1 MFLSK
6 WSVQRPIAM
15 TALII
20 VMVMIG
26 VSLYP
31 RLSIDLLPNMEVPMV
46 LVRCEYQ
53 GASPTE
59 IEVEIVKRIED
70 AISSLDGIKHITSMS
85 MEDEARIQLEF
96 NMGIDVDI
104 AATDIREALNRIRE
118 DLPDGANEPVI
129 RKIDTNATTVAQ
141 VFLVGDRTQDDLY
154 DYADDVIADRFSSV
168 PGVGEVRVYGA
179 NEMQIHVLLNRAKLT
194 AMNLSINDV
203 VSKLRENNVREPLG
217 RIQFDKGEKNVTF
230 NGDFKDFEQIKAL
243 EIGKFKNKRVYLRDV
258 ADVKLM
264 SREVRSKAY
273 VNGQPAARFR
283 IVKKGEAN
291 AIEVIKGIRQRFD
304 TMVANGEL
312 PTGMQLFWFT
322 DSGAFIQASVDD
334 AWSSILTGIILTAVL
349 LFLFL
354 HEPKSTFIVMV
365 SMPISV
371 IVTFAVMAWFNYSFN
386 IMTLL
391 SLGCSVGVLVTNSI
405 VVIENIFKHIDRGEP
420 IKTAAERGTGEVIAA
435 VSASALTN
443 VVVFVPVM
451 MMSTRIGSMMV
462 PFAGVMVG
470 ATLVS
475 LFISFTLTPI
485 LACVLLKQKKKHSS
499 NPQQKT
505 FLQRVFTPWDLGY
518 DWLCRQF
525 DRSIEWTARHP
536 KTLISVVLALSIA
549 TVLFIIPKVGLSFLP
564 FCDQGE
570 IRIKF
575 EFPTNYNLE
584 TTNKLILEAADHLK
598 KFDFIRGMSISV
610 GDSDG
615 GGGQVS
621 SAVYIGQITLR
632 TTDKFE
638 REESIYDLQAMLR
651 KELAYLD
658 NCRVTLSIPATFGG
672 SGAEIRCVM
681 NGVDLDVLENAEME
695 VMEKLPA
702 LGITRDLD
710 SSRRE
715 RKPNINITPRRTV
728 LQNLGMSA
736 NELYEYLLGSLD
748 GIEVGDFRS
757 GARTFDIRVKNE
769 KEYGEDQLRQ
779 AAPAIKDNNPLGAE
793 ALAEI
798 TEDTR
803 PVVINRYD
811 KVRTMWLYAN
821 TAPGMALGTV
831 SNEIGK
837 IATGALP
844 PGYGVRMS
852 GNVELMNETAS
863 EFLQVILLAT
873 ILTYLLIAAIMESWT
888 RPFLIMFT
896 VPLGFL
902 GMYATL
908 WATDMS
914 MSMMGLLGG
923 VMMIG
928 IVVNNA
934 ILIMDECAVLV
945 KSGVTT
951 HKAMLLATQ
960 SKFRPIVMTSIA
972 SVVGMLPMALGTGL
986 GSELRA
992 SCGMGVVGGL
1002 SIASLLTLYV
1012 IPALYFIF
1020 VHDTAKPRRRRLR
1033 RLWHRLLRK
1042 FRSRKT
1048 ASAAAPIQ

>member
-1 MFLSK
+1 MFLSQ
-6 WSVQRPIAM
+6 WSVRRPIAM
-15 TALII
+15 TAFII
-20 VMVMIG
+20 VLVMIG

-31 RLSIDLLPNMEVPMV
+31 RISIDLLPNMEVPMV
-46 LVRCEYQ
+46 LVRCEYE

-59 IEVEIVKRIED
+59 IEVEVVKRIED
-70 AISSLDGIKHITSMS
+70 AVSSLDGIKHITSTS

-96 NMGIDVDI
+96 NMGTDVDV
-104 AATDIREALNRIRE
+104 AATDIREALNRIRT
-118 DLPDGANEPVI
+118 DLPDGADEPTI
-129 RKIDTNATTVAQ
+129 RKIDTNATTVVQA
-141 VFLVGDRTQDDLY
+141 FLVGDRTQDDLY

-179 NEMQIHVLLNRAKLT
+179 NEMQIHVLLDRAKLT
-194 AMNLSINDV
+194 AMNLTINDV
-203 VSKLRENNVREPLG
+203 VTKLRENNVREPLG

-230 NGDFKDFEQIKAL
+230 DGDFKDFEQIKAL

-258 ADVKLM
+258 ADVKFM

-273 VNGQPAARFR
+273 VNGKPAARFR

-291 AIEVIKGIRQRFD
+291 AVEVIRGIRERFD
-304 TMVANGEL
+304 TMVRNGEL
-312 PTGMQLFWFT
+312 PTGMELFWFT

-354 HEPKSTFIVMV
+354 HEPRSTFIVMI

-371 IVTFAVMAWFNYSFN
+371 IVTFAAMAYFNYSFN

-405 VVIENIFKHIDRGEP
+405 VVIENIFKHLDRGET
-420 IKTAAERGTGEVIAA
+420 IKVAAERGTDEVIAA

-451 MMSTRIGSMMV
+451 MMTTRIGTMMV
-462 PFAGVMVG
+462 PFAGVMVA

-485 LACVLLKQKKKHSS
+485 LSCVLLKQKKGGEAG
-499 NPQQKT
+499 QT
-505 FLQRVFTPWDLGY
+505 TGFLAKLFTPWDRGY
-518 DWLCRQF
+518 DWLCRKF

-536 KTLISVVLALSIA
+536 KSLILAVLALSA
-549 TVLFIIPKVGLSFLP
+549 AVFFWVVPQVGLSFLP

-570 IRIKF
+570 IRVKF

-584 TTNKLILEAADHLK
+584 TTDRLIREAADHLK
-598 KFDFIRGMSISV
+598 KFDFVRGMSITV

-615 GGGQVS
+615 GGGQIS

-638 REESIYDLQAMLR
+638 REESIYDLQAQLR

-681 NGVDLDVLENAEME
+681 NGNDLNVLEEAEMA
-695 VMEKLPA
+695 VMEKLPTM
-702 LGITRDLD
+702 GIVRDVD

-728 LQNLGMSA
+728 LQNLDMSA

-748 GIEVGDFRS
+748 GIEVGDYRA
-757 GARTFDIRVKNE
+757 GARTFDIRVKNQ
-769 KEYGEDQLRQ
+769 KEYGEEQLRQ
-779 AAPAIKDNNPLGAE
+779 AAPARKDNNPLGTE
-793 ALAEI
+793 TLAEI

-811 KVRTMWLYAN
+811 KARTMWLYAN
-821 TAPGMALGTV
+821 TAPGMALGPV
-831 SNEIGK
+831 SDTIGK
-837 IATGALP
+837 LALEALP

-852 GNVELMNETAS
+852 GSVELMNETAR
-863 EFLQVILLAT
+863 EFGQVILLAAV
-873 ILTYLLIAAIMESWT
+873 LTYLLIAGIMESWS

-908 WATDMS
+908 WLTGMS

-934 ILIMDECAVLV
+934 ILIMDECAMLV
-945 KSGVTT
+945 NSGVTT
-951 HKAMLLATQ
+951 HQAMLQATQ

-972 SVVGMLPMALGTGL
+972 SVAGMLPMAFGTGL
-986 GSELRA
+986 GSELRS

-1002 SIASLLTLYV
+1002 TVASLLTLYV

-1020 VHDTAKPRRRRLR
+1020 VHDTAKPRRHLWRRF
-1033 RLWHRLLRK
+1033 LLR
-1042 FRSRKT
+1042 FGLGRR
-1048 ASAAAPIQ
+1048 

>member
-20 VMVMIG
+20 VLVMIG
-26 VSLYP
+26 ISLYP
-31 RLSIDLLPNMEVPMV
+31 RLSIDLLPNMEIPTV
-46 LVRCEYQ
+46 LVRCQYE

-59 IEVEIVKRIED
+59 IEVEIAKRIED
-70 AISSLDGIKHITSMS
+70 AVSSLDGIKHITSMS

-96 NMGIDVDI
+96 NMGTDVDI
-104 AATDIREALNRIRE
+104 AATEIREALNRIRE
-118 DLPDGANEPVI
+118 DLPDGANEPTI
-129 RKIDTNATTVAQ
+129 RKIDTNATTVSQ

-154 DYADDVIADRFSSV
+154 DYADDVIADRFASV

-179 NEMQIHVLLNRAKLT
+179 NEMQIHVLLNREKLT

-230 NGDFKDFEQIKAL
+230 DGDFKDFEQIKAL
-243 EIGKFKNKRVYLRDV
+243 EVGKFKDKRVYLRDV

-273 VNGQPAARFR
+273 VNGQPAARFK

-291 AIEVIKGIRQRFD
+291 AIEVIRGIRQRFD
-304 TMVANGEL
+304 QMVANGEL
-312 PTGMQLFWFT
+312 PTGMELFWFT

-334 AWSSILTGIILTAVL
+334 AWSSIITGIILTAVL

-371 IVTFAVMAWFNYSFN
+371 IVTFAVMVWFNYSFN

-405 VVIENIFKHIDRGEP
+405 VVIENIFKHIDKGEP

-451 MMSTRIGSMMV
+451 MMTTRIGSMMV

-485 LACVLLKQKKKHSS
+485 LACVLLKQKKRNKANEPEKKSL
-499 NPQQKT
+499 
-505 FLQRVFTPWDLGY
+505 LQRMFIPWDLGY
-518 DWLCRQF
+518 DWLCRRF

-536 KTLISVVLALSIA
+536 ILLMAVVVGLALS
-549 TVLFIIPKVGLSFLP
+549 TVFFIVPKVGLSFLP

-570 IRIKF
+570 IRVKF
-575 EFPTNYNLE
+575 EFPTNYNLG
-584 TTNKLILEAADHLK
+584 TTDKLIREAADHLK
-598 KFDFIRGMSISV
+598 KFDFIRGMSITI

-615 GGGQVS
+615 GSGQVN
-621 SAVYIGQITLR
+621 SAVYLGQITLK
-632 TTDKFE
+632 TSEKFE
-638 REESIYDLQAMLR
+638 REETIYDLLAQVR
-651 KELAYLD
+651 EELSYLD
-658 NCRVTLSIPATFGG
+658 NCRLTLSIPSTFGG

-681 NGVDLDVLENAEME
+681 NGNDLEVLENAEMT
-695 VMEKLPA
+695 VMEKLPT

-728 LQNLGMSA
+728 LQNLDMSA

-757 GARTFDIRVKNE
+757 GTRTFDIRVKNA
-769 KEYGEDQLRQ
+769 KEYGEEQLRQ
-779 AAPAIKDNNPLGAE
+779 AAPAVKENNPLGTE

-811 KVRTMWLYAN
+811 KIRTMWLYAN

-831 SNEIGK
+831 SQTIGEI
-837 IATGALP
+837 ALEALP

-852 GNVELMNETAS
+852 GNVELMNETAR
-863 EFLQVILLAT
+863 EFGQVIILAT
-873 ILTYLLIAAIMESWT
+873 LLTYLLIAAIMESWT

-908 WATDMS
+908 WATGMS
-914 MSMMGLLGG
+914 MSLMGLLGG

-934 ILIMDECAVLV
+934 ILIMDECATLV

-972 SVVGMLPMALGTGL
+972 SVAGMLPMALGTGL

-992 SCGMGVVGGL
+992 SCGVGVVGGL

-1020 VHDTAKPRRRRLR
+1020 VHDTAKPRRHRLR
-1033 RLWHRLLRK
+1033 RLLRRLLRK
-1042 FRSRKT
+1042 EKKT
-1048 ASAAAPIQ
+1048 VSA

>member
-15 TALII
+15 TAFII
-20 VMVMIG
+20 VLVMIG
-26 VSLYP
+26 ISLYP
-31 RLSIDLLPNMEVPMV
+31 KISIDLLPNMEIPTV
-46 LVRCEYQ
+46 LVRCEYE
-53 GASPTE
+53 GASPSE
-59 IEVEIVKRIED
+59 IEVEIAKRIED
-70 AISSLDGIKHITSMS
+70 AVSSLDGIKHVTSVS
-85 MEDEARIQLEF
+85 IEDEARVQLEF
-96 NMGIDVDI
+96 NMGIDVDV

-118 DLPDGANEPVI
+118 DFPDGAKEPTI
-129 RKIDTNATTVAQ
+129 RKIDTNATTVVQA
-141 VFLVGDRTQDDLY
+141 FLVGDRTQDDLY

-179 NEMQIHVLLNRAKLT
+179 NEMQIHVLLDRAKLT
-194 AMNLSINDV
+194 AMNLSINDI
-203 VSKLRENNVREPLG
+203 VSKLEANNVRKPLG

-230 NGDFKDFEQIKAL
+230 DGDFKDFEQIKAL
-243 EIGKFKNKRVYLRDV
+243 EVGKFKNKRVYLRDV
-258 ADVKLM
+258 ADVKFM

-273 VNGQPAARFR
+273 VNGEPAARFR

-291 AIEVIKGIRQRFD
+291 AIEVINGIRQRFQ
-304 TMVANGEL
+304 TMVKNGEL
-312 PTGMQLFWFT
+312 PTGMKLVWFT

-334 AWSSILTGIILTAVL
+334 AWSSILTGIILTAIL

-354 HEPKSTFIVMV
+354 HEPKSTFIVMI

-371 IVTFAVMAWFNYSFN
+371 VVTFAVMAYFQYSFN

-405 VVIENIFKHIDRGEP
+405 VVIENIFKHLDRGEP

-451 MMSTRIGSMMV
+451 MMTTRIGSMMV

-485 LACVLLKQKKKHSS
+485 LACVLLKKKKK
-499 NPQQKT
+499 QAEGKT
-505 FLQRVFTPWDLGY
+505 FLQKMFIPWDTGY
-518 DWLCRQF
+518 DWLCRKF
-525 DRSIEWTARHP
+525 DKSIEWTARFP
-536 KTLISVVLALSIA
+536 KTLMTVVLALA
-549 TVLFIIPKVGLSFLP
+549 AAVLFFVVPQVGLSFLP

-584 TTNKLILEAADHLK
+584 TTDKLIREAADHLK

-615 GGGQVS
+615 GSGQVS
-621 SAVYIGQITLR
+621 SAVYLGQINLR

-638 REESIYDLQAMLR
+638 REESIYDLQALLR

-658 NCRVTLSIPATFGG
+658 NCRVTLSIPPTFGG
-672 SGAEIRCVM
+672 SGAEIRCVI
-681 NGVDLDVLENAEME
+681 NGPDLDVLEAAEME

-728 LQNLGMSA
+728 LQNLNMSA
-736 NELYEYLLGSLD
+736 NDVYEYLLGSLD
-748 GIEVGDFRS
+748 GIEVGDYRS
-757 GARTFDIRVKNE
+757 GARTFDIRVKNQ
-769 KEYGEDQLRQ
+769 KEYGEEQLRQ
-779 AAPAIKDNNPLGAE
+779 NAPATKDNNPRGTE
-793 ALAEI
+793 VLAEI

-803 PVVINRYD
+803 PVVVNRYD

-821 TAPGMALGTV
+821 TAPGMALGNV
-831 SNEIGK
+831 SKTIGNM
-837 IATGALP
+837 ALQALP

-852 GNVELMNETAS
+852 GSVELMNETAQ
-863 EFLQVILLAT
+863 EFIHVIILAT
-873 ILTYLLIAAIMESWT
+873 VLTYLLIAAIMESWT

-908 WATDMS
+908 WIAGMS

-945 KSGVTT
+945 NSGVTT
-951 HKAMLLATQ
+951 HKAMLQATQ

-972 SVVGMLPMALGTGL
+972 SVAGMLPMAFGTGL

-1002 SIASLLTLYV
+1002 TIASLLTLYV

-1020 VHDTAKPRRRRLR
+1020 VHDTAKPRKHTFLRFVSRLR
-1033 RLWHRLLRK
+1033 RNK
-1042 FRSRKT
+1042 K
-1048 ASAAAPIQ
+1048 AAPAAV

>member
-1 MFLSK
+1 MFLSQ
-6 WSVQRPIAM
+6 WSVRRPIAM
-15 TALII
+15 TTFII
-20 VMVMIG
+20 VLVMIG

-31 RLSIDLLPNMEVPMV
+31 RISIDLLPNMEVPMV
-46 LVRCEYQ
+46 LVRCEYE

-59 IEVEIVKRIED
+59 IEVEVVKRIED
-70 AISSLDGIKHITSMS
+70 AVSSLDGIKHITSTS

-96 NMGIDVDI
+96 NMGTDVDV
-104 AATDIREALNRIRE
+104 AATDIREALNRIRT
-118 DLPDGANEPVI
+118 DLPDGADEPTI
-129 RKIDTNATTVAQ
+129 RKIDTNATTVVQA
-141 VFLVGDRTQDDLY
+141 FLVGDRTQDDLY

-179 NEMQIHVLLNRAKLT
+179 NEMQIHVLLDRAKLT
-194 AMNLSINDV
+194 AMNLTINDV
-203 VSKLRENNVREPLG
+203 VTKLRENNVREPLG

-230 NGDFKDFEQIKAL
+230 DGDFKDFEQIKAL

-273 VNGQPAARFR
+273 VNGKPAARFR

-291 AIEVIKGIRQRFD
+291 AVEVIRGIRERFD
-304 TMVANGEL
+304 AMVRNGEL
-312 PTGMQLFWFT
+312 PTGMELFWFT

-334 AWSSILTGIILTAVL
+334 AWSSIITGIILTAVL

-354 HEPKSTFIVMV
+354 HEPRSTFIVMI

-371 IVTFAVMAWFNYSFN
+371 IVTFAVMAYFNYSFN

-405 VVIENIFKHIDRGEP
+405 VVIENIFKHLDRGES
-420 IKTAAERGTGEVIAA
+420 IKTAAERGTDEVIAA

-451 MMSTRIGSMMV
+451 MMSTRIGTMMV
-462 PFAGVMVG
+462 PFAGVMVA

-485 LACVLLKQKKKHSS
+485 LSCVLLKRKKGVEAG
-499 NPQQKT
+499 QAT
-505 FLQRVFTPWDLGY
+505 GFLAKLFTPWDRGY
-518 DWLCRQF
+518 DWLCRKF

-536 KTLISVVLALSIA
+536 KSLILAVLALSA
-549 TVLFIIPKVGLSFLP
+549 AVFFWVVPQVGLSFLP

-570 IRIKF
+570 IRVKF

-584 TTNKLILEAADHLK
+584 TTDRLIREAADHLK
-598 KFDFIRGMSISV
+598 KFDFVRGMSITV

-615 GGGQVS
+615 GGGQIS

-638 REESIYDLQAMLR
+638 REESIYDLQAQLR
-651 KELAYLD
+651 MELAYLD

-681 NGVDLDVLENAEME
+681 NGNDLDVLEEAEMA
-695 VMEKLPA
+695 VMEKLPTM
-702 LGITRDLD
+702 GIVRDVD

-728 LQNLGMSA
+728 LQNLDMSA

-748 GIEVGDFRS
+748 GIEVGDYRA
-757 GARTFDIRVKNE
+757 GARTFDIRVKNQ
-769 KEYGEDQLRQ
+769 KEYGEEQLRQ
-779 AAPAIKDNNPLGAE
+779 AAPAQKDNNPLGTE
-793 ALAEI
+793 TLAEI

-811 KVRTMWLYAN
+811 KARTMWLYAN
-821 TAPGMALGTV
+821 TAPGMALGPV
-831 SNEIGK
+831 SNTIGEL
-837 IATGALP
+837 AREALP

-852 GNVELMNETAS
+852 GNVELMNETAR
-863 EFLQVILLAT
+863 EFGQVILLAAV
-873 ILTYLLIAAIMESWT
+873 LTYLLIAGIMESWT

-908 WATDMS
+908 WLTGMS

-945 KSGVTT
+945 NSGVTT
-951 HKAMLLATQ
+951 HRAMLQATQ

-972 SVVGMLPMALGTGL
+972 SVAGMLPMAFGTGL
-986 GSELRA
+986 GSELRS

-1002 SIASLLTLYV
+1002 TVASLLTLYV

-1020 VHDTAKPRRRRLR
+1020 VHDTARPRRNIWRRF
-1033 RLWHRLLRK
+1033 LLR
-1042 FRSRKT
+1042 FGLGRR
-1048 ASAAAPIQ
+1048 

>member
-1 MFLSK
+1 MFLSQ
-6 WSVQRPIAM
+6 WSVRRPIAM
-15 TALII
+15 TAFII
-20 VMVMIG
+20 VLVMIG

-31 RLSIDLLPNMEVPMV
+31 RISIDLLPNMEVPMV
-46 LVRCEYQ
+46 LVRCEYE

-59 IEVEIVKRIED
+59 IEVEVVKRIED
-70 AISSLDGIKHITSMS
+70 AVSSLDGIKHITSTS

-96 NMGIDVDI
+96 NMGTDVDV
-104 AATDIREALNRIRE
+104 AATDIREALNRIRT
-118 DLPDGANEPVI
+118 DLPDGADEPTI
-129 RKIDTNATTVAQ
+129 RKIDTNATTVVQA
-141 VFLVGDRTQDDLY
+141 FLVGDRTQDDLY

-179 NEMQIHVLLNRAKLT
+179 NEMQIHVLLDRAKLT
-194 AMNLSINDV
+194 AMNLTINDV
-203 VSKLRENNVREPLG
+203 VTKLRENNVREPLG

-230 NGDFKDFEQIKAL
+230 DGDFKDFEQIKAL

-258 ADVKLM
+258 ADVKFM

-273 VNGQPAARFR
+273 VNGKPAARFR

-291 AIEVIKGIRQRFD
+291 AVEVIRGIRERFD
-304 TMVANGEL
+304 TMVRNGEL
-312 PTGMQLFWFT
+312 PTGMELFWFT

-354 HEPKSTFIVMV
+354 HEPRSTFIVMI

-371 IVTFAVMAWFNYSFN
+371 IVTFAAMAYFNYSFN

-405 VVIENIFKHIDRGEP
+405 VVIENIFKHLDRGET
-420 IKTAAERGTGEVIAA
+420 IKVAAERGTDEVIAA

-451 MMSTRIGSMMV
+451 MMTTRIGTMMV
-462 PFAGVMVG
+462 PFAGVMVA

-485 LACVLLKQKKKHSS
+485 LSCVLLKQKKGGEAG
-499 NPQQKT
+499 QT
-505 FLQRVFTPWDLGY
+505 TGFLAKLFTPWDRGY
-518 DWLCRQF
+518 DWLCRKF

-536 KTLISVVLALSIA
+536 KSLILAVLALSA
-549 TVLFIIPKVGLSFLP
+549 AVFFWVVPQVGLSFLP

-570 IRIKF
+570 IRVKF

-584 TTNKLILEAADHLK
+584 TTDRLIREAADHLK
-598 KFDFIRGMSISV
+598 KFDFVRGMSITV

-615 GGGQVS
+615 GGGQIS

-638 REESIYDLQAMLR
+638 REESIYDLQAQLR

-681 NGVDLDVLENAEME
+681 NGNDLNVLEEAEMA
-695 VMEKLPA
+695 VMEKLPTM
-702 LGITRDLD
+702 GIVRDVD

-728 LQNLGMSA
+728 LQNLDMSA

-748 GIEVGDFRS
+748 GIEVGDYRA
-757 GARTFDIRVKNE
+757 GARTFDIRVKNQ
-769 KEYGEDQLRQ
+769 KEYGEEQLRQ
-779 AAPAIKDNNPLGAE
+779 AAPARKDNNPLGTE
-793 ALAEI
+793 TLAEI

-811 KVRTMWLYAN
+811 KARTMWLYAN
-821 TAPGMALGTV
+821 TAPGMALGPV
-831 SNEIGK
+831 SDTIGK
-837 IATGALP
+837 LALEALP

-852 GNVELMNETAS
+852 GSVELMNETAR
-863 EFLQVILLAT
+863 EFGQVILLAAV
-873 ILTYLLIAAIMESWT
+873 LTYLLIAGIMESWS

-908 WATDMS
+908 WLTGMS

-934 ILIMDECAVLV
+934 ILIMDECAMLV
-945 KSGVTT
+945 NSGVTT
-951 HKAMLLATQ
+951 HQAMLQATQ

-972 SVVGMLPMALGTGL
+972 SVAGMLPMAFGTGL
-986 GSELRA
+986 GSELRS

-1002 SIASLLTLYV
+1002 TVASLLTLYV

-1020 VHDTAKPRRRRLR
+1020 VHDTAKPRRHLWRRF
-1033 RLWHRLLRK
+1033 LLRLGVG
-1042 FRSRKT
+1042 R
-1048 ASAAAPIQ
+1048 

>member
-1 MFLSK
+1 MFLSR

-20 VMVMIG
+20 VLVMIG
-26 VSLYP
+26 ASLYP
-31 RLSIDLLPNMEVPMV
+31 RISIDLLPNMEIPTV
-46 LVRCEYQ
+46 LVRCEYE

-59 IEVEIVKRIED
+59 IEVEIAKRIED
-70 AISSLDGIKHITSMS
+70 AVSSLDGIKHVTSVS
-85 MEDEARIQLEF
+85 IEDEARIQLEF
-96 NMGIDVDI
+96 NMGIDVDV

-118 DLPDGANEPVI
+118 DFPDGAKEPTI
-129 RKIDTNATTVAQ
+129 RKIDTNATTVVQA
-141 VFLVGDRTQDDLY
+141 FLVGDRTQDDLY
-154 DYADDVIADRFSSV
+154 DYADDVIADRFASV

-179 NEMQIHVLLNRAKLT
+179 NEMQIHVLLNREKLT

-203 VSKLRENNVREPLG
+203 VSKLEANNVRKPLG

-230 NGDFKDFEQIKAL
+230 DGDFKDFEQIKAL

-258 ADVKLM
+258 ADVKFM

-273 VNGQPAARFR
+273 VNGEPAARFR

-291 AIEVIKGIRQRFD
+291 AIEVINGIRQRFN
-304 TMVANGEL
+304 TMIRNGEL
-312 PTGMQLFWFT
+312 PTGMKLVWFT

-334 AWSSILTGIILTAVL
+334 AWSSILTGIILTAIL

-354 HEPKSTFIVMV
+354 HEPKSTFIVMI

-371 IVTFAVMAWFNYSFN
+371 IVTFAVMAYFQYSFN

-405 VVIENIFKHIDRGEP
+405 VVIENIFKHLDRGEP

-451 MMSTRIGSMMV
+451 MMTTRIGSMMV

-485 LACVLLKQKKKHSS
+485 LACVLLKRKRKAREGEPKM
-499 NPQQKT
+499 T
-505 FLQRVFTPWDLGY
+505 FLQKCFVPWDRGY
-518 DWLCRQF
+518 DWLCRLF
-525 DRSIEWTARHP
+525 DRSIEWTARYP
-536 KTLISVVLALSIA
+536 KTLMLAVLALAGAVYFLI
-549 TVLFIIPKVGLSFLP
+549 VPQVGLSFLP

-575 EFPTNYNLE
+575 EFPTNYNLD
-584 TTNKLILEAADHLK
+584 TTNRLIQEAADHLK

-615 GGGQVS
+615 GSGQVS
-621 SAVYIGQITLR
+621 SAVYLGQINLR

-638 REESIYDLQAMLR
+638 RKESIYDLQALLR

-658 NCRVTLSIPATFGG
+658 NCRVTLSIPPTFGG
-672 SGAEIRCVM
+672 SGAEIRCVI
-681 NGVDLDVLENAEME
+681 NGPDLDVLEAAEME
-695 VMEKLPA
+695 VMEKLPT

-736 NELYEYLLGSLD
+736 NEVYEYLLGTLD
-748 GIEVGDFRS
+748 GIEVGDYRS
-757 GARTFDIRVKNE
+757 GARTFDIRVKNQ
-769 KEYGEDQLRQ
+769 KEYGEEQLRL
-779 AAPAIKDNNPLGAE
+779 ATPTVKDNNPLGTE
-793 ALAEI
+793 VLAEI

-803 PVVINRYD
+803 PVVVNRYD

-831 SNEIGK
+831 SNAIGEM
-837 IATGALP
+837 AQQALP

-852 GNVELMNETAS
+852 GSVELMNETAR
-863 EFLQVILLAT
+863 EFIQVIILAA

-908 WATDMS
+908 WFAGMS

-934 ILIMDECAVLV
+934 ILIMDECAVLT
-945 KSGVTT
+945 KSGMTT
-951 HKAMLLATQ
+951 HKAMLRATQ

-972 SVVGMLPMALGTGL
+972 SVAGMLPMAFGTGL
-986 GSELRA
+986 GSELRS

-1002 SIASLLTLYV
+1002 TIASLLTLYV

-1020 VHDTAKPRRRRLR
+1020 VHDTAKPRKHL
-1033 RLWHRLLRK
+1033 LLRFISR
-1042 FRSRKT
+1042 FRRKKG
-1048 ASAAAPIQ
+1048 APGAA